1 MKYQPQLSTER
12 EELDVF
18 PPGTSRSGVIC
29 PLATIIPSLGKKT
42 RFVFPFVRAL
52 VSRNEMILR

>member
-42 RFVFPFVRAL
+42 RFFSFVRAL
-52 VSRNEMILR
+52 VSRNE